1 MKKVCNNIFNL
12 VSDLN
17 GNEAHK
23 GQAGSSSRPTGPL
36 QLLNLMP
43 AEVVVDGDNGE
54 GSRTKL
60 FGVSIQATKAS
71 RNVLLGDYMDLDM
84 NPR

>member
-12 VSDLN
+12 VSDLK
-17 GNEAHK
+17 GNEARQ
-23 GQAGSSSRPTGPL
+23 GEAGSSSRPTGPL

-60 FGVSIQATKAS
+60 FGVSIPATIAS

>member
-1 MKKVCNNIFNL
+1 
-12 VSDLN
+12 
-17 GNEAHK
+17 
-23 GQAGSSSRPTGPL
+23 
-36 QLLNLMP
+36 MP

-60 FGVSIQATKAS
+60 FGVSIPATKAS

-84 NPR
+84 NPRWDRKEATSKNDLQLTHLVELLFYRFPAIIRETQVQA